1 VIQPH
6 EVETIFEKQAAPAA
20 YEPPIV

>member
-6 EVETIFEKQAAPAA
+6 EVTTVFEEQPVAAA